1 MEDIWGIRKSIGVKF
16 NKDKANMF
24 NVLSRGGRSNH
35 FGEGDSSVDGGR
47 VNGEVARM
55 QLWSM

>member
-55 QLWSM
+55 